1 MGGSWDHAPVVCGSG
16 HENLGIRAFFHDLR
30 PCHRTIPTEKRNDEA
45 GCIHSS
51 DKIFISN
58 CWSWS
63 GENPTPTRRLRHI
76 GSPHNV
82 SRSRIHGIDVSI
94 GPSPEVDCPIC
105 NCWGCC
111 NLVAD
116 VEAPLHGKRW
126 DCLLADYAAN
136 RSFPSIRETAPMVR
150 PWSNDGDSLV
160 VRVRYTSPNIS
171 VPIGTSSSPKNREI
185 RPEFCSVFFQKLDQ
199 GPKHKTSRRVVVVV
213 VVVVELGGI
222 SRIVQEH
229 DLVSTCAE
237 LSAVAADE
245 INTKASISVQRL
257 TSYIESSGRRLLLIT
272 WCFDGVWWM
281 PQQQQLECRVPKR
294 SSNWL
299 QGPMP
304 STYIRSQSS
313 LNSH

>member
-1 MGGSWDHAPVVCGSG
+1 
-16 HENLGIRAFFHDLR
+16 
-30 PCHRTIPTEKRNDEA
+30 
-45 GCIHSS
+45 
-51 DKIFISN
+51 
-58 CWSWS
+58 
-63 GENPTPTRRLRHI
+63 
-76 GSPHNV
+76 
-82 SRSRIHGIDVSI
+82 
-94 GPSPEVDCPIC
+94 
-105 NCWGCC
+105 
-111 NLVAD
+111 
-116 VEAPLHGKRW
+116 
-126 DCLLADYAAN
+126 
-136 RSFPSIRETAPMVR
+136 MVR